1 MRSHEPSGLIDF
13 LLAIVELGERSYQN
27 HGMVREKG
35 WLEGGGITIVRLG
48 HEKNWIQRTQSP
60 KLYEI
65 PLVYQGR
72 KFGHEHWRQIFLVY
86 RFHQKLAYSLF

>member
-13 LLAIVELGERSYQN
+13 LLAIVELGERSYQSQ
-27 HGMVREKG
+27 GMVCEKG
-35 WLEGGGITIVRLG
+35 WLEGGGITMVRLG
-48 HEKNWIQRTQSP
+48 HKENWIQRMQSS

-72 KFGHEHWRQIFLVY
+72 KFGHEHWKQIFLVY
-86 RFHQKLAYSLF
+86 MFHRKLAYFLF